1 LYIYIHIITM
11 DLLYV
16 LHLLIF
22 LFICSI
28 PFWNIKY
35 LKVGVYI
42 PIILVITWI
51 IFNGCPLTKVQKNLH
66 GDSFTKNLY
75 KYIMPSITSN
85 QANDVNTFTLL
96 LITVIGFNRLRTT
109 KCII

>member
-1 LYIYIHIITM
+1 M
-11 DLLYV
+11 DLLYA

-28 PFWNIKY
+28 PFWNVKY

-42 PIILVITWI
+42 PIILVIIWI

-66 GDSFTKNLY
+66 GDSFTQNLY
-75 KYIMPSITSN
+75 RYIMPSITSN
-85 QANDVNTFTLL
+85 QTNNVNTFTLL
-96 LITVIGFNRLRTT
+96 LITVVGLNRLRTT